1 MPQLAAP
8 SLLGRALCGRLLDS
22 LLQEILSK
30 CLATEVAEFT
40 LATCLVVSVK
50 EIWKDFSKNMENQ
63 MTFSSS
69 KALDSLSLMIIEML
83 MMLSMTSME
92 RSCWVRGFQLN
103 MPEELGE
110 TGLLQEGGEILTRL
124 PGWTSMVPLPGLT
137 TES

>member
-1 MPQLAAP
+1 
-8 SLLGRALCGRLLDS
+8 LLDT

-63 MTFSSS
+63 MIFSSS

-83 MMLSMTSME
+83 MMLFMTLME

-124 PGWTSMVPLPGLT
+124 PGWTSMVPLLGLT

>member
-1 MPQLAAP
+1 
-8 SLLGRALCGRLLDS
+8 
-22 LLQEILSK
+22 
-30 CLATEVAEFT
+30 
-40 LATCLVVSVK
+40 VK

-63 MTFSSS
+63 MIFSSS

-83 MMLSMTSME
+83 MMLFMTLME

-124 PGWTSMVPLPGLT
+124 PGWTSMVPLLGLT